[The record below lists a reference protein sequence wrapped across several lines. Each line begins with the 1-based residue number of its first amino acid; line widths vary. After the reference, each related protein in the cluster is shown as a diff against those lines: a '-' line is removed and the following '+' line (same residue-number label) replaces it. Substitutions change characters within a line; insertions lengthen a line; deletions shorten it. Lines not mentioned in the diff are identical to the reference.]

1 MSGLDLFSG
10 SELQNVSE
18 QMKGNAEDYVND
30 QNIEMQWA
38 VKAYH
43 HAETYFSL
51 VCAVSD
57 TKKLRL
63 TRLDD
68 EIYTHFRSCF
78 GDDYD
83 IKLLNEDE
91 MKSKEG
97 KVKWREFC
105 EIYKEKMDEYNTGSL
120 LRIDADEGLSEKNTM
135 FATRIQFLAIEIARN
150 REGYNEGLRAKFKG
164 GPSDS

>member
-1 MSGLDLFSG
+1 MSDLDLFSG
-10 SELQNVSE
+10 SELQNVG
-18 QMKGNAEDYVND
+18 QQLQGNAEDYVND
-30 QNIEMQWA
+30 HNIEMQWA

-51 VCAVSD
+51 VCAVADS
-57 TKKLRL
+57 KKLRL

-78 GDDYD
+78 GNFN

-97 KVKWREFC
+97 KAQWREFC
-105 EIYKEKMDEYNTGSL
+105 EVYKEHMDDYNTGSL

-150 REGYNEGLRAKFKG
+150 REGYNEGLRTKFKG
-164 GPSDS
+164 GPEVS